1 MSDDEGL
8 TLIELLIAVVIMGLM
23 LGAITTAMIVAF
35 RTVDARRQ
43 AVTDS
48 SGAQLLV
55 SYLVSDVQSADRVQP
70 TDFRCDPGALLEL
83 RWTDADASLNRMT
96 VAAYT
101 ATTGPAGTQLF
112 RNEYSLSASATSC
125 SGIIPTRKGLVKDV
139 DTTASSARCDG
150 GPPATCDDSSVIVG
164 LRVKAFSTQP
174 KGNVYVPYT
183 FDVSGTRRV
192 K

>member
-1 MSDDEGL
+1 
-8 TLIELLIAVVIMGLM
+8 
-23 LGAITTAMIVAF
+23 MIVAF

-70 TDFRCDPGALLEL
+70 TDFQCDPGALLEL
-83 RWTDADASLNRMT
+83 RWTDADAALNRMI
-96 VAAYT
+96 VATYT
-101 ATTGPAGTQLF
+101 TSTDPAGTRLT
-112 RNEYSLSASATSC
+112 RNEYTLSASATSC
-125 SGIIPTRKGLVKDV
+125 SGITPIQKSLVKDV
-139 DTTASSARCDG
+139 DATATSARCDG
-150 GPPATCDDSSVIVG
+150 GVTCSDSSVIVG